1 MLTWLFLNYTI
12 FSSRVFFNKKIST
25 NLNIH
30 LFHLSFTS
38 FLYATLAWLSLLY
51 GDGIH
56 LLFAGMV
63 IASIAA
69 GSVITVVSIFH
80 FFVIYVV
87 IQMSGLISA
96 FLYSNQEIFYISAVL
111 AITFSVFVISNGYKQ
126 YSSIKEMLRLHGQIN
141 DLLDNAG
148 QGFLSFD
155 KNLICESSFSTE
167 CKKIF
172 NLQELEGLNISQLLF
187 KQNTADKELFCEGI
201 YKAVECDDKLIKD
214 MFLSLIPKEQT
225 INNNSIK
232 IECKALHNN
241 KFMLILTDI
250 TKTKTLKSKVE
261 HQLQVQNMIVE
272 VASNKNDFLELKDAF
287 NDFIKDLSSYKDVS
301 NSVIDKI
308 KRELHTFKG
317 IFAQK
322 KMIYIPSYIHEVELK
337 IRTISLN
344 SEIIYAIIKANLQDE
359 FNKDIATIH
368 SILGEEFLSS
378 KKTIT
383 VKIES
388 IDEIESELMS
398 LNSSLEYSKQK
409 NLNYILTKLK
419 KLKYQSVKSMLTPYV
434 SHVKQLSLKL
444 EKEVYELEI
453 QGDEDIKVSTKIK
466 PFIKSLVHLFNNC
479 VDHGIEDID
488 TRADLYKDDIGT
500 IKCKFEIMSDV
511 LVIQISDD
519 GQGIDTN
526 KLSLNSINKS
536 INSEQEVA
544 LMSEEE
550 KCSLIFTNKL
560 STKDDISVVSGFGIG
575 MSSIKDNLEKIN
587 GKYRIENKPD
597 FGVTFSFYIPL
608 NLDLDI
614 NFSNLNKCK
623 NICYCISEQIEILA
637 KETLKI
643 EVKNTKELTDVIFEN
658 NYAQVN
664 LYGDFNGRVVIIFSN
679 EISQLLTS
687 TLIPDGFNEI
697 DKQCLIQELPSE
709 ILNTVVGLSIQH
721 FDKRLAEVNISPPTH
736 TDNFHLMML
745 TRESKNKLIREIE
758 TSYGRIICIVMEREK

>member
-1 MLTWLFLNYTI
+1 M
-12 FSSRVFFNKKIST
+12 SRVFFNKKIST

-38 FLYATLAWLSLLY
+38 FLYAALAWLSLLY
-51 GDGIH
+51 GEGIH

-80 FFVIYVV
+80 FFVIYVIV
-87 IQMSGLISA
+87 QMSGLISA

-111 AITFSVFVISNGYKQ
+111 AFTFSIFVISNGYKQ

-172 NLQELEGLNISQLLF
+172 NLQELEGLDISQLLF
-187 KQNTADKELFCEGI
+187 SQNTADKELFCEGI
-201 YKAVECDDKLIKD
+201 DKAARCDDRLIRD
-214 MFLSLIPKEQT
+214 MFLSLIPKEQI
-225 INNNSIK
+225 INNHSIK
-232 IECKALHNN
+232 IECKALHNG

-250 TKTKTLKSKVE
+250 SKTKTLKSKVE

-287 NDFIKDLSSYKDVS
+287 STFIKDLSSDKDVS
-301 NSVIDKI
+301 AGAIDRL

-317 IFAQK
+317 VFAQK

-337 IRTISLN
+337 IRNISFS
-344 SEIIYAIIKANLQDE
+344 SEIIPAVIEANLQDE
-359 FNKDIATIH
+359 FNKDIAIVH
-368 SILGEEFLSS
+368 SILGENFLSS
-378 KKTIT
+378 KKAIS
-383 VKIES
+383 VEVES
-388 IDEIESELMS
+388 INEIESKLTS
-398 LNSSLEYSKQK
+398 ISSNSEYKEQK
-409 NLNYILTKLK
+409 EMNDVLAKVK
-419 KLKYQSVKSMLTPYV
+419 KLKYESVKSMLTPYI
-434 SHVKQLSLKL
+434 SYVKQLSSKL

-488 TRADLYKDDIGT
+488 TRANLEKDDIGT
-500 IKCKFEIMSDV
+500 IKCKFEVVHDV

-519 GQGIDTN
+519 GQGIDTD
-526 KLSLNSINKS
+526 KLSLNAINKALVDEER
-536 INSEQEVA
+536 IA
-544 LMSEEE
+544 LMSEQE

-560 STKDDISVVSGFGIG
+560 STKDKTSIISGFGVG

-587 GKYRIENKPD
+587 ATYSIKNTPEH
-597 FGVTFSFYIPL
+597 GVSFSFFIPL
-608 NLDLDI
+608 NTDRNADY
-614 NFSNLNKCK
+614 SYLNRCE
-623 NICYCISEQIEILA
+623 NICNCICEQIGIFMN
-637 KETLKI
+637 ETLNI
-643 EVKNTKELTDVIFEN
+643 EVINTKELTDQIFEN
-658 NYAQVN
+658 KYVQAE
-664 LYGDFNGRVVIIFSN
+664 LYGSFNGKVIIVFSK
-679 EISQLLTS
+679 EITNLLTS
-687 TLIPDGFNEI
+687 TLIPDGFNEL
-697 DKQCLIQELPSE
+697 DKQCLIQELPCE
-709 ILNTVVGLSIQH
+709 ILNTVVGLSIQY
-721 FDKRLAEVNISPPTH
+721 FDKNIKDTNLSSPINY
-736 TDNFHLMML
+736 DNFSLMNL
-745 TRESKNKLIREIE
+745 GKKGKSKFVKEIE
-758 TSYGRIICIVMEREK
+758 TSYGRIICIVTQREEQ